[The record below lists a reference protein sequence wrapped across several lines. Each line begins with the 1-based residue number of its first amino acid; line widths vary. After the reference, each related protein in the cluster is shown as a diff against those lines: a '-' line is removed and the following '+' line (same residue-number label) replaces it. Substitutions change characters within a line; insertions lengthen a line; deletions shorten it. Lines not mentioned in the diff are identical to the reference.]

1 MGENYFCVLLY
12 KGGVFVKRRFS
23 SVQILVIAAVIGLLL
38 GLCVTLA
45 ALTVM
50 MQENDN
56 TSSQTSSAV
65 VDQTVVES
73 ETSDL

>member
-23 SVQILVIAAVIGLLL
+23 SVQILVIAAVVGLLL
-38 GLCVTLA
+38 GLCFTLA

-50 MQENDN
+50 MQENEN
-56 TSSQTSSAV
+56 TSSQTSSAAV
-65 VDQTVVES
+65 AQAEVE
-73 ETSDL
+73 TYVYDV

>member
-73 ETSDL
+73 DTSEV

>member
-1 MGENYFCVLLY
+1 MR
-12 KGGVFVKRRFS
+12 RRFS
-23 SVQILVIAAVIGLLL
+23 SVQILVIAAVVGLLL
-38 GLCVTLA
+38 GLCFTLA

-73 ETSDL
+73 DASDL

>member
-23 SVQILVIAAVIGLLL
+23 SVQILVIAAVVGLLL
-38 GLCVTLA
+38 GLCFTLA

-73 ETSDL
+73 DTSEV

>member
-38 GLCVTLA
+38 GLCFTLA

-50 MQENDN
+50 MQENEN
-56 TSSQTSSAV
+56 TSSQTSSAAV
-65 VDQTVVES
+65 AQAEVES
-73 ETSDL
+73 DTSEV

>member
-12 KGGVFVKRRFS
+12 KGGVFVRRRFS

-38 GLCVTLA
+38 GLCFTLA

-73 ETSDL
+73 DTSEV

>member
-1 MGENYFCVLLY
+1 M
-12 KGGVFVKRRFS
+12 KRRFS

-38 GLCVTLA
+38 GLCFTLA

-50 MQENDN
+50 MQENEN

-73 ETSDL
+73 DTSDV

>member
-12 KGGVFVKRRFS
+12 KGGVFVRRRFS

-38 GLCVTLA
+38 GLCFTLA

-50 MQENDN
+50 MQENEN
-56 TSSQTSSAV
+56 TSSQTSSAA

-73 ETSDL
+73 DTSEV

>member
-12 KGGVFVKRRFS
+12 KGGVFVRRRFS

-38 GLCVTLA
+38 GLCFTLA

-50 MQENDN
+50 MQENEN

-65 VDQTVVES
+65 VDQTVA
-73 ETSDL
+73 ETYVYDV

>member
-38 GLCVTLA
+38 GLCFTLA

-50 MQENDN
+50 MQENEN

-65 VDQTVVES
+65 VDQTVVE
-73 ETSDL
+73 TYVYDV

>member
-1 MGENYFCVLLY
+1 MR
-12 KGGVFVKRRFS
+12 RRFS
-23 SVQILVIAAVIGLLL
+23 SVQILVIAAVVGLLL
-38 GLCVTLA
+38 GLCFTLA

-50 MQENDN
+50 MQENEN

-73 ETSDL
+73 DTSDV

>member
-23 SVQILVIAAVIGLLL
+23 SVQILLIAAVIGLLL
-38 GLCVTLA
+38 GLCFTLA

-50 MQENDN
+50 MQENEN
-56 TSSQTSSAV
+56 TSSQTSSAAV
-65 VDQTVVES
+65 AQAEVE
-73 ETSDL
+73 TYVYDV

>member
-1 MGENYFCVLLY
+1 MR
-12 KGGVFVKRRFS
+12 RRFS
-23 SVQILVIAAVIGLLL
+23 SVQILVIAAVVGLLL
-38 GLCVTLA
+38 GLCFTLA

-50 MQENDN
+50 MQENEN

-73 ETSDL
+73 DASDL

>member
-1 MGENYFCVLLY
+1 MR
-12 KGGVFVKRRFS
+12 RRFS
-23 SVQILVIAAVIGLLL
+23 SVQILVIAAVVGLLL

-73 ETSDL
+73 DTSDL

>member
-38 GLCVTLA
+38 GLCFTLA

-50 MQENDN
+50 MQENEN
-56 TSSQTSSAV
+56 TSSQTSSAAV
-65 VDQTVVES
+65 AQAEVES
-73 ETSDL
+73 ETSEV

>member
-1 MGENYFCVLLY
+1 MR
-12 KGGVFVKRRFS
+12 RRFS
-23 SVQILVIAAVIGLLL
+23 SVQILVIAAVVGLLL
-38 GLCVTLA
+38 GLCFTLA

-50 MQENDN
+50 MQENEN

-73 ETSDL
+73 DTSEV

>member
-1 MGENYFCVLLY
+1 MR
-12 KGGVFVKRRFS
+12 RRFS
-23 SVQILVIAAVIGLLL
+23 SVQILVIAAVVGLLL
-38 GLCVTLA
+38 GLCFTLA

-65 VDQTVVES
+65 VDQTVVE
-73 ETSDL
+73 TYVYDV

>member
-1 MGENYFCVLLY
+1 MR
-12 KGGVFVKRRFS
+12 RRFS
-23 SVQILVIAAVIGLLL
+23 SVQILVIAAVVGLLL
-38 GLCVTLA
+38 GLCFTLA

-73 ETSDL
+73 DTSEV

>member
-1 MGENYFCVLLY
+1 MR
-12 KGGVFVKRRFS
+12 RRFS
-23 SVQILVIAAVIGLLL
+23 SVQILVIAAVVGLLL
-38 GLCVTLA
+38 GLCFTLA

-73 ETSDL
+73 DTSDL

>member
-1 MGENYFCVLLY
+1 MR
-12 KGGVFVKRRFS
+12 RRFS
-23 SVQILVIAAVIGLLL
+23 SVQILVIAAVVGLLL

-65 VDQTVVES
+65 VDQMVVES
-73 ETSDL
+73 DTSDL

>member
-23 SVQILVIAAVIGLLL
+23 SVQILVIAAVVGLLL
-38 GLCVTLA
+38 GLCFTLA

-50 MQENDN
+50 MQENEN

-73 ETSDL
+73 DTSEV

>member
-38 GLCVTLA
+38 GLCFTLA

-50 MQENDN
+50 MQENEN

-73 ETSDL
+73 DTSEV

>member
-38 GLCVTLA
+38 GLCFTLA

-50 MQENDN
+50 MQENEN
-56 TSSQTSSAV
+56 TSSQTSSMAG
-65 VDQTVVES
+65 DRTVVE
-73 ETSDL
+73 THVYDV

>member
-38 GLCVTLA
+38 GLCFTLA

-73 ETSDL
+73 DASDL

>member
-1 MGENYFCVLLY
+1 MR
-12 KGGVFVKRRFS
+12 RRFS
-23 SVQILVIAAVIGLLL
+23 SVQILVIAAVVGLLL
-38 GLCVTLA
+38 GLCFTLA

-73 ETSDL
+73 DTSKV

>member
-38 GLCVTLA
+38 GLCFTLA

-50 MQENDN
+50 MQENEN

-65 VDQTVVES
+65 VAQAEVE
-73 ETSDL
+73 TYVYDV

>member
-38 GLCVTLA
+38 GLCFTLA

-56 TSSQTSSAV
+56 TSSQTSSAAV
-65 VDQTVVES
+65 AQAEVES
-73 ETSDL
+73 ETSEV

>member
-38 GLCVTLA
+38 GLCFTLA

-73 ETSDL
+73 DTSEV